1 MANDLNLFVLWANG
15 RHKET
20 EIINDINR
28 HFEIL
33 QSFEITWTPK
43 LFTRNLSRFYG
54 KKLPSAVKKKRLCG
68 TGSFL
73 VICVNDTQPRIHNG
87 KNLNIIAAKARYRQI
102 IGSNCIHAGD
112 LQPEAEENLLFLTG
126 LNWQDL
132 LSSRQQ
138 PIRRPI
144 KLYQDLCGTPSW
156 LDEEQFEQFLR
167 KLPNIRFSRNADEF
181 KILTDD
187 RHQTCRL
194 LNASKKSSHGIATAT
209 LFPFAVRILNSASAK
224 ARKRSNYLSVSSSS
238 SSLSEADMIF
248 QILRRYIQTLIIPK
262 TTDNEPN
269 K

>member
-1 MANDLNLFVLWANG
+1 MTLTGILKFCKVLKSPG
-15 RHKET
+15 RPNFLPA
-20 EIINDINR
+20 IC
-28 HFEIL
+28 
-33 QSFEITWTPK
+33 PA
-43 LFTRNLSRFYG
+43 FTAKNCPA
-54 KKLPSAVKKKRLCG
+54 PSKRKDSAAP
-68 TGSFL
+68 GSFL

-138 PIRRPI
+138 PTRRPI

-194 LNASKKSSHGIATAT
+194 LNASKKNILMASRLLHYSHS
-209 LFPFAVRILNSASAK
+209 R
-224 ARKRSNYLSVSSSS
+224 
-238 SSLSEADMIF
+238 
-248 QILRRYIQTLIIPK
+248 
-262 TTDNEPN
+262 
-269 K
+269 

>member
-102 IGSNCIHAGD
+102 IGSNTKQNDGEEHAEPCD
-112 LQPEAEENLLFLTG
+112 EHAQRHLLYRGG
-126 LNWQDL
+126 LGHECNDL
-132 LSSRQQ
+132 LLRCCGQYVRQ
-138 PIRRPI
+138 
-144 KLYQDLCGTPSW
+144 LLVAV
-156 LDEEQFEQFLR
+156 EER
-167 KLPNIRFSRNADEF
+167 
-181 KILTDD
+181 T
-187 RHQTCRL
+187 RL
-194 LNASKKSSHGIATAT
+194 A
-209 LFPFAVRILNSASAK
+209 AK
-224 ARKRSNYLSVSSSS
+224 
-238 SSLSEADMIF
+238 
-248 QILRRYIQTLIIPK
+248 
-262 TTDNEPN
+262 
-269 K
+269 

>member
-112 LQPEAEENLLFLTG
+112 LQPEAEENLLFLPG
-126 LNWQDL
+126 
-132 LSSRQQ
+132 SSRHNARLSF
-138 PIRRPI
+138 IRTYAAHRA
-144 KLYQDLCGTPSW
+144 GWMRS
-156 LDEEQFEQFLR
+156 
-167 KLPNIRFSRNADEF
+167 N
-181 KILTDD
+181 
-187 RHQTCRL
+187 
-194 LNASKKSSHGIATAT
+194 
-209 LFPFAVRILNSASAK
+209 LNSFSA
-224 ARKRSNYLSVSSSS
+224 NCPIFVSPATPTN
-238 SSLSEADMIF
+238 LK
-248 QILRRYIQTLIIPK
+248 Y
-262 TTDNEPN
+262 
-269 K
+269 

>member
-20 EIINDINR
+20 EIITDINR

-87 KNLNIIAAKARYRQI
+87 KNLNIIAAKARYRKI
-102 IGSNCIHAGD
+102 TGGNYIHAGD

-138 PIRRPI
+138 PTRRPI
-144 KLYQDLCGTPSW
+144 KLYQDLCGAPSW

-167 KLPNIRFSRNADEF
+167 KLPNTRFSRNADEF
-181 KILTDD
+181 KILTAD
-187 RHQTCRL
+187 RLQTCRL
-194 LNASKKSSHGIATAT
+194 LNASKKIFSWHRDCYTIPIRGKNIK
-209 LFPFAVRILNSASAK
+209 FRI
-224 ARKRSNYLSVSSSS
+224 
-238 SSLSEADMIF
+238 SESP
-248 QILRRYIQTLIIPK
+248 QT
-262 TTDNEPN
+262 E
-269 K
+269 